1 MFEGCGCGGENQGH
15 HAGPHHQEMCHCGQM
30 SRRFISKKEKIE
42 NLQKYQEALRN
53 ELKGVEE
60 VLEAL
65 DRDD

>member
-1 MFEGCGCGGENQGH
+1 
-15 HAGPHHQEMCHCGQM
+15 M